1 MNQSQRDLGHQVHS
15 ADIVIEG
22 GLVDLLQ
29 YQILMQTDGKDILV
43 SLRLGK
49 EESLKRIDAAIEKLA

>member
-1 MNQSQRDLGHQVHS
+1 MNQSQRDLGYQVHS

-49 EESLKRIDAAIEKLA
+49 EESLNLLTANIL